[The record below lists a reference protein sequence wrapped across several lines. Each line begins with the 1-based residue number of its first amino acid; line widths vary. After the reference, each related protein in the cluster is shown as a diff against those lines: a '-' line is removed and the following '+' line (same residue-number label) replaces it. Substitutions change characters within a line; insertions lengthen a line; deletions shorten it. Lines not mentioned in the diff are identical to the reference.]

1 MIPNEDSSKSLA
13 LKYSSEVLRTRMIKE
28 NLKCDT
34 LYYCLV
40 KKESDTGLVNNDRL
54 LVLQ

>member
-40 KKESDTGLVNNDRL
+40 KKESDT
-54 LVLQ
+54 